1 MQVQSQ
7 ELARTNGLVEINVNL
22 GIFVGNELMTFS
34 RFCELYANVKHIGKN
49 SVMYC
54 ILNYLVLLNTP
65 ILINYMK
72 KFFSIRYHA
81 NVVTRFLT
89 FVIKLVIYLST
100 KLIVFI

>member
-65 ILINYMK
+65 IIINYMK
-72 KFFSIRYHA
+72 KNFFYNISCKCRHKIFNFRYKIS
-81 NVVTRFLT
+81 N
-89 FVIKLVIYLST
+89 ISKY
-100 KLIVFI
+100 